1 MSLILVEVFTYS
13 GKSICESGLSVH
25 DSHSLQSQ
33 NYLHA
38 TYSGGSIHDKPLRYV
53 LIPVICML
61 ATPVMSRCDLTRL
74 HLDKIF
80 FFKLCTCTN
89 IKGAKQLIFTLC
101 THYNISTA
109 KHVSNVTWSMQS
121 TRFSILVHSLMIEWV
136 CECVL
141 CVCVCLCVCVWERER
156 EREREIQLC

>member
-1 MSLILVEVFTYS
+1 MLLTFVEASVKVACQSTTTTDCSQRANYMSLILVEVFTYS

-33 NYLHA
+33 NYLNA
-38 TYSGGSIHDKPLRYV
+38 TYFGGSIHDKPLRYV

-80 FFKLCTCTN
+80 FFLSC
-89 IKGAKQLIFTLC
+89 AHVQTLKEP
-101 THYNISTA
+101 N
-109 KHVSNVTWSMQS
+109 N
-121 TRFSILVHSLMIEWV
+121 
-136 CECVL
+136 
-141 CVCVCLCVCVWERER
+141 
-156 EREREIQLC
+156 